1 MAAGALTELR
11 KFVDDNDAARDS
23 LKKIS
28 GEFARA
34 TFEELGWDEKDGESD
49 DDRELRTTALSLMMY
64 SEDKE
69 VLDEAKRVLTAIS
82 WKTYRQKFEL

>member
-23 LKKIS
+23 LKRIS

-34 TFEELGWDEKDGESD
+34 TFEELGWDEKAGESD
-49 DDRELRTTALSLMMY
+49 DDRERRTTALSLMMY

-69 VLDEAKRVLTAIS
+69 VLNEAKTRLITIN
-82 WKTYRQKFEL
+82 WKTCQQKFEL

>member
-1 MAAGALTELR
+1 MTP
-11 KFVDDNDAARDS
+11 ARDS
-23 LKKIS
+23 LKRIS

-34 TFEELGWDEKDGESD
+34 TFEELDWDEKDGESD
-49 DDRELRTTALSLMMY
+49 DDRERRTTALSLMIY